1 MKGTIHK
8 LSKGWTI
15 WYNEDHIGGNVAF
28 VDSLPTHP
36 YQKFDQ
42 SVNGSEVEFEIEDFW
57 ETGLEESI
65 KVANVKEL
73 IKVTIKKDSESAKAF
88 ESLRQEKKEFK
99 ENVQSGKIMPPHI
112 KEKIDKLTDE
122 LKKIYELAEEHWE
135 GCDGC
140 DENDKNFFIKGFQAG
155 YNTAKPDG
163 IPRLMYKDGRE
174 IRSYHSPILD
184 ELLKETSDEEALR
197 LAKEMNKQPMIF
209 VPYEISDEEIEN
221 AWTSYQR
228 ECLEKFEKDTTISGY
243 AITNKEK
250 FTKWYREQLKNK

>member
-65 KVANVKEL
+65 KVAHVKEL
-73 IKVTIKKDSESAKAF
+73 IKVTIKKDSEAAKSF

-99 ENVQSGKIMPPHI
+99 ENVQSGKIMPQHI
-112 KEKIDKLTDE
+112 REKIDKLTGE
-122 LKKIYELAEEHWE
+122 LKKVYELAEQSWE
-135 GCDGC
+135 GCQGC
-140 DENDKNFFIKGFQAG
+140 DENDKNFWMNGFQKG
-155 YNTAKPDG
+155 YYTAKPDH
-163 IPRLMYKDGRE
+163 L
-174 IRSYHSPILD
+174 
-184 ELLKETSDEEALR
+184 
-197 LAKEMNKQPMIF
+197 
-209 VPYEISDEEIEN
+209 SDEEIDKEAFKYVYEN
-221 AWTSYQR
+221 KIS
-228 ECLEKFEKDTTISGY
+228 DTHVVSFID
-243 AITNKEK
+243 AA
-250 FTKWYREQLKNK
+250 KWYREKLKNRI